1 MRQSDI
7 RERVVVPLTS
17 GMNLMDMEINTD
29 DNGEVREV
37 VLKYVPAYEGPERMP
52 AGIHKSR
59 RLCGPGQAAQE
70 RSGL

>member
-29 DNGEVREV
+29 DNGEGREV

-52 AGIHKSR
+52 NGSHKSR
-59 RLCGPGQAAQE
+59 RLCGAGQAAQE